1 MLYNY
6 KGFHGCDSKCDIKVY
21 GNIVVATDPED
32 NYGTSITN
40 MAETIATDI
49 AKMHN
54 IKLRNLVWYQ
64 CYDKYNDYSRV
75 EFTISNGEL
84 TEPNWLKASRESIQK
99 AIEGLKETTNI
110 K

>member
-21 GNIVVATDPED
+21 GNIVVATDPDD

-49 AKMHN
+49 AKMHK
-54 IKLRNLVWYQ
+54 IKLKNLVWYQ

-75 EFTISNGEL
+75 EFKISNGEL

-110 K
+110 R